1 MCVEYWHTSSYI
13 NESKRRRETE
23 TTKTREAQPVLER
36 IQTRATK
43 RRRPQPSPQLRREGK
58 WQDATAGRP
67 AHTPRVHAW
76 PGPQGQRRL
85 VHSLWTHPFTRLGNL
100 YHTKCGPEAYLNLSA
115 LVYKF
120 RNIPSTCWKEQPRRV
135 GVHPSLAFSG
145 LHTKA
150 RCETLSCA
158 AGHGQVQHWSPVL
171 EEGAA
176 AQAPN
181 TDAETETSV
190 WESGSRHQPAVAPG
204 KTPSGPFP
212 PSAPCLSSASGSGS
226 LCSLQV
232 KDASSFQRET
242 VKTASPS
249 LGVQKA
255 AALTLLGQK
264 QDFLGATPLLGIII
278 SGSSSHPLQWSS
290 VLDASFV
297 FKSHRDLP
305 CAFENFNFVSL
316 ATHFDIWY
324 L

>member
-181 TDAETETSV
+181 TDAETETRFESPGPGISQPSLLERRPLGPSRPRRPV
-190 WESGSRHQPAVAPG
+190 WARPRDQGACALSRWR
-204 KTPSGPFP
+204 TPRAFRGR
-212 PSAPCLSSASGSGS
+212 LWKLRHLASG
-226 LCSLQV
+226 C
-232 KDASSFQRET
+232 R
-242 VKTASPS
+242 
-249 LGVQKA
+249 
-255 AALTLLGQK
+255 K
-264 QDFLGATPLLGIII
+264 QQPLLFLVK
-278 SGSSSHPLQWSS
+278 SRTSSEQRPSWELLSPAAHLTHSS
-290 VLDASFV
+290 EARS
-297 FKSHRDLP
+297 
-305 CAFENFNFVSL
+305 
-316 ATHFDIWY
+316 
-324 L
+324 